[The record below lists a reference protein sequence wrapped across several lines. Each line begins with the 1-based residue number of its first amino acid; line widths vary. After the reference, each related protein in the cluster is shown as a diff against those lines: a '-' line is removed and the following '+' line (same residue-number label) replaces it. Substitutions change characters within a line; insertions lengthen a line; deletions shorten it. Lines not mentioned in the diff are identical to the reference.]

1 MEHFLWNPSDFSSDD
16 VLSCLWIVFANAAFQ
31 VPPQE
36 IVRWVEMLGIGWPG
50 VIGLMQNESVP
61 WEVIPEVFKCSVREM
76 RRHLR
81 NLEGFPIFAKV
92 IAKEK

>member
-1 MEHFLWNPSDFSSDD
+1 M
-16 VLSCLWIVFANAAFQ
+16 
-31 VPPQE
+31 
-36 IVRWVEMLGIGWPG
+36 GIGWPG
-50 VIGLMQNESVP
+50 VIGLMRNESVP

-81 NLEGFPIFAKV
+81 NLEGLPIFAKV